1 VRRKAIW
8 ALPAD
13 LEQADDALVEAIE
26 AALRTGGRRAGSHL
40 TCRLG
45 CAECCIGVFDITA
58 LDAARLTRG
67 MATLHRSDPGRTAR
81 LVERARVQWELL
93 APEFPGDRR
102 SGGLADDEARR
113 AELFASRADLPC
125 PALDPETGACELY
138 AWRPLT
144 CRTFGLPVRFG
155 AESVPPC
162 RLNFTAASAFEVDAA
177 TVDPDPD
184 DAEGRLLGRL
194 RDSGGPVA
202 DTVVAFVLARA
213 GDALTPSRRATRR
226 RDGPR

>member
-1 VRRKAIW
+1 MVMW

-13 LEQADDALVEAIE
+13 IERADDALVQAID
-26 AALRTGGRRAGSHL
+26 AALHAGARRAGTHL
-40 TCRLG
+40 ACRLG
-45 CAECCIGVFDITA
+45 CTECCIGVFDITA

-67 MATLHRSDPGRTAR
+67 MATLHRSDPGRTRR
-81 LVERARVQWELL
+81 LVERARVHWESL

-113 AELFASRADLPC
+113 AELFVRFADLPC
-125 PALDPETGACELY
+125 PALEPDTGACELY

-155 AESVPPC
+155 AEVVPPC
-162 RLNFTAASAFEVDAA
+162 RLNFTAASAVEVEAA
-177 TVDPDPD
+177 TVGPDPD

-194 RDSGGPVA
+194 RDSGGPVT
-202 DTVVAFVLARA
+202 DTVVAFVLTRA
-213 GDALTPSRRATRR
+213 GDALTR
-226 RDGPR
+226 